1 MNNQFT
7 QRVSD
12 IIMYSKE
19 EANRLRNSY
28 IGPEH
33 LLLGLIREGE
43 GKAIEILF
51 NLQINLQDIKN
62 QLEAIVKN
70 NAENDTTYDENISFN
85 DKASKV
91 LKLCILEAKLLRN
104 IAADSEHILLAI
116 MKVKDNAAFHVLES
130 NGVTYEK
137 IKLTLQPDTHA
148 GLGFSEDE
156 DEDEDIR
163 QSPSGNKSNAAQQ
176 QARPAQKKPANDTP
190 VLDNFGT
197 DMTKAAEEGKLDPV
211 VGRVKEIERLAQ
223 ILSRRKKNNPIL
235 IGEPGVGKSA
245 IVEGLALR
253 IVEKKVSRIL
263 FDKRVIALD
272 MTAVVA
278 GTKYRGQFEERIRS
292 ILNELKKN
300 PNIILFID
308 EIHTIVGAGSAAGS
322 MDAANMLKPALA
334 RGEIQCIGATTLDEY
349 RQNIEKDGALERRFQ
364 KVIVEPTTAEETLQI
379 LKNIKDKYEDHHN
392 VNYTDAALE
401 ACVKLTD
408 RYITDRNFPDKAI
421 DALDEAGSRVH
432 LTNITAPKEIEEQE
446 KLIDDMKSL
455 KNEAVRLQ
463 NFELAASYR
472 DKEKEYTNQLDTL
485 KEEWEKSLKENRET
499 VDDEQI
505 AEVVSMMSG
514 VPVQRMAQAEGMKL
528 LGMKDDLLSKV
539 IGQDKAI
546 ATLVKAIQRS
556 RVGLKDPNKP
566 IGTFMFLGPTGV
578 GKTHLA
584 KELAKLMFG
593 SADALIRIDM
603 SEYMEKF
610 TVSRLV
616 GAPPGYVGYEE
627 GGQLTEKV
635 RRKPYS
641 IVLLDEIEKAHPDVF
656 NILLQVMDE
665 GRLTDS
671 YGRTVDFKNTIV
683 IMTSNI
689 GTRQLKEF
697 GKGIGFAAQ
706 VRTDDKE
713 YSRSVIT
720 KALNKSFAPEF
731 INRLDEIITFDQLD
745 MDALT
750 RIIDIELKG
759 LYSRVENIGYKLV
772 IDEDAKKFVA
782 TKGYDVQFGARP
794 LKRAIQNNLED
805 GISELILGSEMAAGD
820 TIKVSYDKEKD
831 LIVMT
836 VEK

>member
-713 YSRSVIT
+713 YSRNVIT

-745 MDALT
+745 LDALT

>member
-62 QLEAIVKN
+62 QLETIVKN
-70 NAENDTTYDENISFN
+70 NVENDTTYDENISFN

-116 MKVKDNAAFHVLES
+116 MKVKDNTAFHVLES

-137 IKLTLQPDTHA
+137 IKLTLQPDPHA

-163 QSPSGNKSNAAQQ
+163 QNPSSNKSNAAQQ

-197 DMTKAAEEGKLDPV
+197 DMTRAAEEGKLDPV

-322 MDAANMLKPALA
+322 MDAANMLKPVLA

-408 RYITDRNFPDKAI
+408 QYITDRNFPDKAI

-446 KLIDDMKSL
+446 KLIGEMKSL

-706 VRTDDKE
+706 IRTDDKE

-745 MDALT
+745 LNALT

-759 LYSRVENIGYKLV
+759 LYSRVEHIGYKLV

-831 LIVMT
+831 IIVMT

>member
-62 QLEAIVKN
+62 QLETIVKN
-70 NAENDTTYDENISFN
+70 NVENDTTYDENISFN

-116 MKVKDNAAFHVLES
+116 MKVKDNTAFHVLES

-137 IKLTLQPDTHA
+137 IKLTLQPDPHA

-408 RYITDRNFPDKAI
+408 QYITDRNFPDKAI

-446 KLIDDMKSL
+446 KLIDEMKSL

-745 MDALT
+745 LDALT